1 LRKALTLNVDAPDY
15 SLALPYRAPAS
26 LYAHVNDFHSVLDSL
41 REAQQADP
49 VNAESTHLDREIQ
62 SVEQFLA
69 KQGTNH

>member
-1 LRKALTLNVDAPDY
+1 MNG
-15 SLALPYRAPAS
+15 
-26 LYAHVNDFHSVLDSL
+26 FHSVLDSL
-41 REAQQADP
+41 KKAQQADP